1 MTEDEFYALTEEE
14 MEAAFKEAKADLAAP
29 ETQEMADDEVDTD
42 STESS
47 DLEQSDYA
55 DSDHDGEDADNA
67 DEAEEDSD
75 EDEVSSKDSDGN
87 TEDTAETDEEQ
98 TDEGKEAE
106 EDSEQPAADTFK
118 FKADGKEYSF
128 DRKEIME
135 QFPKVFAQ
143 AMNYTRKMQA
153 IKPWRKTMDA
163 MEEAK
168 LSHEDVNLMI
178 DVLKGDKG
186 AIAEVLKRT
195 GTDTLDLD
203 IEGSKYVAND
213 YGRDENALALKEVLD
228 DITEDVE
235 YKTTHSI
242 LTGQWDKKSLQE
254 LTSKPDW
261 IKGLHV
267 DVKSGMF
274 NTIQPIADKLKVL
287 DGAKKTDLEYYKEAS
302 QDYWGKVRQKEM
314 MAQEQQYRKAQE
326 AEAKAEAAKL
336 AKVKAQE
343 KSRQDTK
350 QAASKRKAAAPTKVS
365 TRKADSSLIDDS
377 DEGFEAWYA
386 ELQKKM

>member
-1 MTEDEFYALTEEE
+1 M
-14 MEAAFKEAKADLAAP
+14 
-29 ETQEMADDEVDTD
+29 D